1 MFSEN
6 IDLHS
11 AACRTKKRKLDQEQE
26 NPDDFREPS
35 VEEDERISSALEYEF
50 PDDTQDISDTSTH
63 DTLGERKLI
72 LMDERSEFYRF
83 KFFFLN
89 LINTN
94 TSLKKLQFAKK
105 SMKYI
110 QLLFSHQCLFLM
122 TKLSAK
128 PST

>member
-6 IDLHS
+6 IDLRS

-63 DTLGERKLI
+63 DTFGERKLI

-94 TSLKKLQFAKK
+94 TSLKKLQFAKN

-110 QLLFSHQCLFLM
+110 QLLFSHQSFSL
-122 TKLSAK
+122 
-128 PST
+128 

>member
-6 IDLHS
+6 IDLRS
-11 AACRTKKRKLDQEQE
+11 ATCRTKKRKLDQEQE

-63 DTLGERKLI
+63 DTFGERKLI

-83 KFFFLN
+83 KFFFLK

-94 TSLKKLQFAKK
+94 TSLKKLQFAKN

-110 QLLFSHQCLFLM
+110 QLLFSHQSF
-122 TKLSAK
+122 SF
-128 PST
+128 

>member
-6 IDLHS
+6 IDLRS

-63 DTLGERKLI
+63 DTFGERKLI
-72 LMDERSEFYRF
+72 LMDEGSEFYRF
-83 KFFFLN
+83 KFPLFFL
-89 LINTN
+89 I
-94 TSLKKLQFAKK
+94 
-105 SMKYI
+105 
-110 QLLFSHQCLFLM
+110 
-122 TKLSAK
+122 
-128 PST
+128 